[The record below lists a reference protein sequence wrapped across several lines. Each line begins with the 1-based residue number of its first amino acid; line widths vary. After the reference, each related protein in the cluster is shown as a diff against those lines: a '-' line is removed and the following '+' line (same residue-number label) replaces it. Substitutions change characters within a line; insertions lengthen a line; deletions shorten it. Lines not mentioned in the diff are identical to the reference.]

1 MIRKRFAFVNQQT
14 TRENPWGISQFRY
27 VANASTWESN
37 PWMLCHSRI
46 VRILENLPWIE
57 STSDSIIEK
66 TINMFLYTI
75 YRSTLKTVGVIG
87 WTVGLATLTKSHRIT
102 IDKRE
107 MKMAPQVPENLGFWL
122 YRRKNGSPNYFPA
135 SFINCWNST
144 N

>member
-1 MIRKRFAFVNQQT
+1 MDKLRVYLSFRNRFLNVSKRLIFWIREFTVDR
-14 TRENPWGISQFRY
+14 
-27 VANASTWESN
+27 
-37 PWMLCHSRI
+37 
-46 VRILENLPWIE
+46 E

-107 MKMAPQVPENLGFWL
+107 MKMAPQAPENLGF
-122 YRRKNGSPNYFPA
+122 
-135 SFINCWNST
+135 
-144 N
+144 